1 MSGLAQQPSVTC
13 HLIKNAVKVWFLLT
27 PVLLS
32 LDSYSEFSFGW
43 PVPPNFQSMCI
54 SLFAFG
60 SEMDMGPNLSNWTEL
75 QELSK
80 NPSSPHPHP
89 SRLGAGRPWGWG
101 YPISPAAT
109 TLEPV
114 WEWSI
119 PRRVK
124 AKSWREKATRR
135 SYIFGAFAISCIW
148 SGLFSSRSQS
158 TAFFPKPVWA
168 GFSVT

>member
-1 MSGLAQQPSVTC
+1 MAWLSSLQSLATWTRTLWRSGFSWP
-13 HLIKNAVKVWFLLT
+13 
-27 PVLLS
+27 P
-32 LDSYSEFSFGW
+32 FSFLWIATLNFHLDGQSS
-43 PVPPNFQSMCI
+43 PPNFQSMCI

-60 SEMDMGPNLSNWTEL
+60 SETDMGPNLSNWTEL

-114 WEWSI
+114 WEWSL